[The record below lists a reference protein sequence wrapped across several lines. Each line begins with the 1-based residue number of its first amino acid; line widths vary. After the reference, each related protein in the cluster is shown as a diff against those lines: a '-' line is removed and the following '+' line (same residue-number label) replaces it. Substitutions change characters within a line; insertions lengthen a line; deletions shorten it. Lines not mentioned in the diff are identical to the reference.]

1 MPRALL
7 AFLSAVLVAAA
18 LSGCT
23 GFFFQPMHPWVRT
36 PEEIGLKYED
46 VRIHTGDGLTL
57 SGWYL
62 PAPDKAIGTIL
73 FLHGNAE
80 NISTHI
86 GSVYWL
92 PAQGFNVLAIDY
104 RGYGNSEG
112 KPSVPGAE
120 EDIDSAMRYLLAR
133 PDIDPNRIIVLG
145 QSLGGAL
152 GMYYVAHSEY
162 RPHIRAVVIDSAFS
176 GYRDIAREKLQSSWI
191 TWLFAWP
198 LGLTVTAAY
207 RPLDAAPEIYPIPI
221 LFIHGGRDVVVPAHH
236 SQLLF
241 DAAREPKAL
250 WIVPGAGHIQSL
262 NHPDVRKRLIEWL
275 REQLGN

>member
-7 AFLSAVLVAAA
+7 AA
-18 LSGCT
+18 LSVALVLALPGCT
-23 GFFFQPMHPWVRT
+23 GFFFQPMHPWLRT
-36 PEEIGLKYED
+36 PNQIGLKYED
-46 VRIHTGDGLTL
+46 VRIPTGDGLRL

-62 PAPDKAIGTIL
+62 PAQGKALGTIL

-104 RGYGNSEG
+104 RGYGESEG

-133 PDIDPNRIIVLG
+133 SDIDPDRIVVLG

-152 GMYYVAHSEY
+152 GMYYVAHSAY
-162 RPHIRAVVIDSAFS
+162 RKNIRAVVIDSAFS
-176 GYRDIAREKLQSSWI
+176 GYRDIAREKLRSSWI

-198 LGLTVTAAY
+198 LGFTVTADY
-207 RPLDAAPEIYPIPI
+207 RPLDAAPEIHPIPI
-221 LFIHGGRDVVVPAHH
+221 LFIHGDRDVVVPTHH

-241 DAAREPKAL
+241 NAAREPKAL

-262 NHPDVRKRLIEWL
+262 NHPDVRQRLVEWL
-275 REQLGN
+275 REQLQN